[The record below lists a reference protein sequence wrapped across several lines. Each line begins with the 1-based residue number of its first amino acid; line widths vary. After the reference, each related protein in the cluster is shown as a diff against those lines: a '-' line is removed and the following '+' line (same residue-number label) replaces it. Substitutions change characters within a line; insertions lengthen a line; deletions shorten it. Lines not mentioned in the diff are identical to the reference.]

1 MNKIKEDQL
10 SKLVSLNQE
19 LRFLK
24 DSIADS
30 EVQISRYKAQISS
43 TENVKKDYIIKIEDV
58 AKDLT
63 HFQQELSAEYGNIIV
78 DLKTGEYKHG

>member
-43 TENVKKDYIIKIEDV
+43 TENVKNDYIIKIEDV
-58 AKDLT
+58 AKELT
-63 HFQQELSAEYGNIIV
+63 SYQQELSAEYGNIII
-78 DLKTGEYKHG
+78 DLKTGEYKNG

>member
-1 MNKIKEDQL
+1 MNKIKEEQL

-19 LRFLK
+19 LRYLK
-24 DSIADS
+24 DAIADS

-43 TENVKKDYIIKIEDV
+43 TENVKNDYIIRIEEV

-63 HFQQELSAEYGNIIV
+63 SYQQELSVEYGNIVI
-78 DLKTGEYKHG
+78 DLKTGEYKNG